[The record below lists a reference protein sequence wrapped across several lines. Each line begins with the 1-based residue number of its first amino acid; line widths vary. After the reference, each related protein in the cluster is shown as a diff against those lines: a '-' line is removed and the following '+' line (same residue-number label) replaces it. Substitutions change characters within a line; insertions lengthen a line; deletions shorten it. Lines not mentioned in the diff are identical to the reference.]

1 MNNLMKTTLKFG
13 LIMLALAIGIE
24 CKVSLHQLN
33 LKETKNK
40 KIPERQ
46 LAGNSQAMLDAQ
58 DTRKKY
64 FICKNSLKI
73 EIDYIY
79 FEERNLI

>member
-1 MNNLMKTTLKFG
+1 MNNFMKTTLKFALLMLILTLG
-13 LIMLALAIGIE
+13 LE
-24 CKVSLHQLN
+24 CKVSLRQLN

-58 DTRKKY
+58 DTRMEYCFVNNLRFMNIRKKNK
-64 FICKNSLKI
+64 F
-73 EIDYIY
+73 
-79 FEERNLI
+79 F

>member
-1 MNNLMKTTLKFG
+1 MNNFMKTTLKFALLM
-13 LIMLALAIGIE
+13 LILALGLE
-24 CKVSLHQLN
+24 CKVALHQLN

-58 DTRKKY
+58 DTRM
-64 FICKNSLKI
+64 KNFLLKT
-73 EIDYIY
+73 D
-79 FEERNLI
+79 